1 MEVALTTGAS
11 LRQPIAW
18 HGINWAKVHRT
29 VRRLQVRIVK
39 AIQVNC
45 CVLRRAFEWP
55 EPTASKDARWVL
67 WGRGLAT
74 VPRYPTESRFGSNH
88 LDDWW

>member
-18 HGINWAKVHRT
+18 HSINWAKVNRT

-39 AIQVNC
+39 AIQL
-45 CVLRRAFEWP
+45 LRP
-55 EPTASKDARWVL
+55 SPGV
-67 WGRGLAT
+67 
-74 VPRYPTESRFGSNH
+74 
-88 LDDWW
+88 

>member
-18 HGINWAKVHRT
+18 HSINWAKVNRT

-39 AIQVNC
+39 AIQIV
-45 CVLRRAFEWP
+45 
-55 EPTASKDARWVL
+55 ASFT
-67 WGRGLAT
+67 GRLNGL
-74 VPRYPTESRFGSNH
+74 SRKPGNRPDRFFGG
-88 LDDWW
+88 